1 MSKYS
6 MRVAWSESDRMF
18 VATCPELGDLSAL
31 GATQQKAAAELAKA
45 VELAL
50 EVYEDE
56 GRPAPDPRP
65 VEEYSGQ
72 FRLRLPRRLHAWL
85 ADEAERQGVSLNA
98 LAMAIL
104 AEARGKQGVRT
115 AASELRS
122 AGAGVRISRGE
133 RAGDARGRYY
143 GKARSRSAGRRARP
157 SSRA

>member
-65 VEEYSGQ
+65 V
-72 FRLRLPRRLHAWL
+72 
-85 ADEAERQGVSLNA
+85 DEAERQGVSLNA